1 LLTYEEKVRE
11 EVLRWRSQLL
21 KRSSFMNRMAKQAQM
36 KVNRLIPQNVHD
48 MITMAV
54 KKVVEAALIG
64 SEYLTKPKEV
74 THLSLEQKEKLIYE
88 RINKYKKTAAI
99 EGAGTGAGGILLSL
113 ADFPILLSIKMKLL
127 FDIGAHYGFR
137 VQQYE
142 ERLFILHLFQLAF
155 SSDEQRKKTLHIIE
169 NWQIVKDQLT
179 DLDWRTFQQEYRDHI
194 DLAKMLQMVPG
205 LGAVVGAYAN
215 YHFIEK
221 LGETAIN
228 GYRFRLLNITGKD

>member
-1 LLTYEEKVRE
+1 LLSYEEKARE
-11 EVLRWRSQLL
+11 EVLRWRSQLI
-21 KRSSFMNRMAKQAQM
+21 KRSSLMNRLAKQAQI

-48 MITMAV
+48 MMTMAV
-54 KKVVEAALIG
+54 KKMVETALIG

-74 THLSLEQKEKLIYE
+74 SHLSLEQKEKLIFE

-113 ADFPILLSIKMKLL
+113 ADFPLLLSIKMKLL

-137 VQQYE
+137 VKQYD
-142 ERLFILHLFQLAF
+142 ERLFILYLFQLAF

-169 NWQIVKDQLT
+169 KWQEVKDQLT

-228 GYRFRLLNITGKD
+228 GYRFRILNITGKS

>member
-1 LLTYEEKVRE
+1 
-11 EVLRWRSQLL
+11 
-21 KRSSFMNRMAKQAQM
+21 MNRMAKQAQM

-54 KKVVEAALIG
+54 KKMVEAALIG

-169 NWQIVKDQLT
+169 NWHEVKDQLT

-205 LGAVVGAYAN
+205 IGAVVGAYAN

>member
-1 LLTYEEKVRE
+1 
-11 EVLRWRSQLL
+11 
-21 KRSSFMNRMAKQAQM
+21 MNRMAKQAQM

-54 KKVVEAALIG
+54 KKMVEAALIG

-127 FDIGAHYGFR
+127 FDIGAHYDFR

-169 NWQIVKDQLT
+169 NWHEVKDQLT

>member
-54 KKVVEAALIG
+54 KKMVEAALIG

-179 DLDWRTFQQEYRDHI
+179 DMDWRTFQQEYRDHI

-228 GYRFRLLNITGKD
+228 GYRFRILNITGKD

>member
-1 LLTYEEKVRE
+1 
-11 EVLRWRSQLL
+11 
-21 KRSSFMNRMAKQAQM
+21 MNRMAKQAQM

-54 KKVVEAALIG
+54 KKMVEAALIG

>member
-1 LLTYEEKVRE
+1 LLSYEEKARE
-11 EVLRWRSQLL
+11 EVLRWRSQLI
-21 KRSSFMNRMAKQAQM
+21 KRSSLMNRLAKQAQI

-48 MITMAV
+48 MMTMAV
-54 KKVVEAALIG
+54 KKMVETALIG

-74 THLSLEQKEKLIYE
+74 SHLSLEQKEKLIFE

-99 EGAGTGAGGILLSL
+99 EGAGTGAGGIFLSL
-113 ADFPILLSIKMKLL
+113 ADFPLLLSIKMKLL

-137 VQQYE
+137 VKQYD
-142 ERLFILHLFQLAF
+142 ERLFILYLFQLAF

-169 NWQIVKDQLT
+169 KWQEVKDQLT

-228 GYRFRLLNITGKD
+228 GYRFRILNITGKS

>member
-54 KKVVEAALIG
+54 KKMVEAALIG